1 MRFVIVAVVV
11 NILAFGYESN
21 KDIIYHYSDIK
32 KLEFYNMA
40 NSKPIL
46 NFENLKKLLY
56 SKNKKIQFAC
66 NGGMF
71 LQDFSPQG
79 LFVQDGKLIKKLNTK
94 HSNYGNFYMQPNGV
108 FYITKDG
115 NGFVVKS
122 KDFKFNKNIK
132 YATQSGPMLLVDGKI
147 NSKFN
152 PSSKS
157 LYVRNGVCVL
167 DKKALFAISKE
178 PINFYNFANF
188 FKKMGC
194 KDALYLDGYVS
205 KFYPQARFSLVPTL
219 LGVFIAETKE

>member
-1 MRFVIVAVVV
+1 MRLFIGAVILT
-11 NILAFGYESN
+11 ILAFGYESD
-21 KDIIYHYSDIK
+21 KEIIYHYSDIK
-32 KLEFYNMA
+32 NLEFYNMV

-46 NFENLKKLLY
+46 NFVNLKKHIK

-108 FYITKDG
+108 FYTTKDG
-115 NGFVVKS
+115 SGFVVKS
-122 KDFKFNKNIK
+122 KDFKYNNTIA
-132 YATQSGPMLLVDGKI
+132 YATQSGPMLLINGKI

-152 PSSKS
+152 PNSKS
-157 LYVRNGVCVL
+157 LYVRNGVCIRG
-167 DKKALFAISKE
+167 KKALFAISKE
-178 PINFYNFANF
+178 PINFYNFAMF
-188 FKKMGC
+188 FKKKGC
-194 KDALYLDGYVS
+194 KNALYLDGYVS
-205 KFYPQARFSLVPTL
+205 KFYPRARFSFVPTM